1 MDALKKFHNYKE
13 VSNVLIS
20 YTRRPEQLLEKVKTE
35 LEAAEKAAA
44 APSQ

>member
-1 MDALKKFHNYKE
+1 LHNYKE

-20 YTRRPEQLLEKVKTE
+20 YTRRPEQLLEKVKAE

-44 APSQ
+44 QPVAAPAAG